1 LLVLYKIV
9 NKSGGAEVKGF
20 INANFGKTFFDNYH
34 FIENNLEVKEELDR
48 VIEDLNRDN
57 YLEISY
63 NFSKNYNYFLT
74 KFKKGYFLSDDSFY
88 AALVYH
94 YSQKDNKDIDVY
106 NYSFNKKSFDKLNL
120 YEGVEL
126 VFSSFGITYQNLF
139 DNFDLIANLLKVGGI
154 IFLELPSYWFFRDEL
169 NEDEKAILN
178 YSKVS
183 DKRWLFTEDISPII
197 EENNCEIITQK
208 RVNNQKILDRLDIS
222 YLSSLDKL
230 HKASIENN
238 IAVLEICDIK
248 ERELKINSSILVIK
262 KKSKSINKD
271 NLFSV

>member
-120 YEGVEL
+120 Y
-126 VFSSFGITYQNLF
+126 
-139 DNFDLIANLLKVGGI
+139 
-154 IFLELPSYWFFRDEL
+154 
-169 NEDEKAILN
+169 
-178 YSKVS
+178 
-183 DKRWLFTEDISPII
+183 
-197 EENNCEIITQK
+197 
-208 RVNNQKILDRLDIS
+208 
-222 YLSSLDKL
+222 
-230 HKASIENN
+230 
-238 IAVLEICDIK
+238 
-248 ERELKINSSILVIK
+248 
-262 KKSKSINKD
+262 
-271 NLFSV
+271 